1 MYLIIIAWIYV
12 VLMMAVAE
20 GTSTTG
26 TVLGAIVTFLLYGVG
41 PAGLVAYL
49 MGAPARNKRNKK
61 RREEAELAFA
71 QQASPAPEQAAA
83 SASDLASIHPDA
95 AGHAASSAEAVA
107 EAVAIDSSV
116 AAVRKEN

>member
-1 MYLIIIAWIYV
+1 MYLIVIAWIYV

-26 TVLGAIVTFLLYGVG
+26 TVLGAVVTFVLYGVG

-61 RREEAELAFA
+61 RMAEAELAYA
-71 QQASPAPEQAAA
+71 QQASAA
-83 SASDLASIHPDA
+83 SGLAEPNTGS
-95 AGHAASSAEAVA
+95 HAASGSEAVA
-107 EAVAIDSSV
+107 QTTALDASV
-116 AAVRKEN
+116 PPVRKET

>member
-26 TVLGAIVTFLLYGVG
+26 TVLGAVVTFVLYGVG

-61 RREEAELAFA
+61 RMAEAELAYA
-71 QQASPAPEQAAA
+71 QQASAAPISGEPNAG
-83 SASDLASIHPDA
+83 
-95 AGHAASSAEAVA
+95 GHAASGGETV
-107 EAVAIDSSV
+107 SV
-116 AAVRKEN
+116 ADADAVDASVAPVRKEI